1 MLDLGLD
8 LNVWPWVWLGIAV
21 FFAILELTVMA
32 GSFVLLPF
40 SISAFAAS
48 LLGFYDVAIE
58 IQWFVFAVGGRI
70 LWVVLYRYAKKFA
83 GGNETAPGVGA
94 DRLVG
99 LHGIVTVAI
108 DPDDTER
115 RGRVTAHGE
124 IWGAISATGTR
135 PPAGHARPHP
145 RGQRHQGHRR
155 IDRRAAAGDITAH
168 GAATADTTARYRR
181 PQPGAHMNPIAIV
194 LIVIAVIGIGV
205 LVGSVEDRAAVPAR
219 TRRTAGQVQDRPRT
233 PGST

>member
-1 MLDLGLD
+1 VLDLGLD
-8 LNVWPWVWLGIAV
+8 LNVWPWVWLAIAV

-58 IQWFVFAVGGRI
+58 IQWFVFAVGGSI

-83 GGNETAPGVGA
+83 GSNETAPGVGA

-99 LHGIVTVAI
+99 LPGIVTVPI

-124 IWGAISATGTR
+124 IWGAISATGTPLPVGTHVR
-135 PPAGHARPHP
+135 ILEVSGTKVIVERTDAPPPATSPP
-145 RGQRHQGHRR
+145 M
-155 IDRRAAAGDITAH
+155 T
-168 GAATADTTARYRR
+168 
-181 PQPGAHMNPIAIV
+181 PPPPPP
-194 LIVIAVIGIGV
+194 
-205 LVGSVEDRAAVPAR
+205 LVPP
-219 TRRTAGQVQDRPRT
+219 T
-233 PGST
+233 

>member
-21 FFAILELTVMA
+21 VFAVIELTVLA

-40 SISAFAAS
+40 SVSAFAAS

-58 IQWFVFAVGGRI
+58 IQWFVFAVGGGV

-83 GGNETAPGVGA
+83 GSNETAPGVGA

-99 LHGIVTVAI
+99 LTGIVTATI
-108 DPDDTER
+108 DPDDTDR

-124 IWGAISATGTR
+124 IWGAISATGATLPLGTHVRILEVSGTKVIVESTDVEPPAPPNTAPPMR
-135 PPAGHARPHP
+135 PPAAPP
-145 RGQRHQGHRR
+145 TTQG
-155 IDRRAAAGDITAH
+155 
-168 GAATADTTARYRR
+168 DT
-181 PQPGAHMNPIAIV
+181 
-194 LIVIAVIGIGV
+194 
-205 LVGSVEDRAAVPAR
+205 
-219 TRRTAGQVQDRPRT
+219 
-233 PGST
+233 